1 MLLIE
6 DSVHYQNLIGL
17 LVRQHF
23 PGLQLHVAGDG
34 IAGLALAGQLR
45 PRVLLVDIL
54 VPGIDGSTLINGLRS
69 HAQFEGTQVIVVTSL
84 DETQREPY
92 ALALTG
98 LPVLHK
104 PRLVPELPP
113 LLRQLLGVGLAP
125 GTAAQSVAR

>member
-1 MLLIE
+1 ML
-6 DSVHYQNLIGL
+6 
-17 LVRQHF
+17 R
-23 PGLQLHVAGDG
+23 
-34 IAGLALAGQLR
+34 
-45 PRVLLVDIL
+45 VDIL
-54 VPGIDGSTLINGLRS
+54 LPGIDGSTLINGLRS